1 MKNLSITNK
10 FILSFLFI
18 AIIPLAIATKIS
30 YDSSRN
36 ALVGEI
42 TNSLIA
48 VAENKANQISNY
60 LYEKERNATTLS
72 NMTDVVEALERF
84 NKAMSESGAFSP
96 EYIDVDNEYRSF
108 FAYYQKSFDYNN
120 LFLVNHEGDVI
131 FSVKGRRKI
140 SSLYEMAIYK
150 KSQMAEIFVKTIK
163 SKKTEISNFEYNSE
177 SDGGVVYIGSPVLS
191 GSELIGV
198 LILEMNNE
206 GVSKLVQDYVSLGE
220 TGEVILVAKIDDDI
234 NYISPVR
241 FDQNA
246 AFKRKVKLGSGDSV
260 EIQNVVGGKEDSG
273 GTSIDYRG
281 QEVVTVSRYIPS
293 FRWGMI
299 VKMDTAEIIASAN
312 RLRST
317 LYKISLVLLL
327 IVAIMA
333 VLIAKSM
340 SKPIKE
346 LTIISGTIA
355 GGDFSARA
363 KVRSKDEIGILAE
376 SFNEMTDKLVEA
388 KAVVEEKKAQ
398 LEEQHQLLAEA
409 NRELDAFTHTVSHDL
424 QAPLRGVASFAT
436 FLEEDYKDKLDK
448 EGQEHLKEIREG
460 TTRMSTLIQDLLA
473 LSRITRIKNPF
484 EEVDI
489 NEMIVTVCKRIEFD
503 INKHKVTMNIDKM
516 MPTIICDR
524 IKLTEVFLNLINNAI
539 KFSSKQEDSPV
550 VDVKYE
556 DTDEFHQFSVKD
568 NGIGIDPKYH
578 DKVFGI
584 FKRLV
589 SQDEFEGS
597 GAGLGIVKKVVDD
610 HKGKVWIESAL
621 GEGTK
626 FLFTIPK
633 NLEISKVEDEGDEG
647 EAKEETEKTKED
659 SA

>member
-10 FILSFLFI
+10 FIVSFLFI
-18 AIIPLAIATKIS
+18 AIVPLAIATKIS

-36 ALVGEI
+36 ALVDEI
-42 TNSLIA
+42 TNSLLA
-48 VAENKANQISNY
+48 VADNKANQIAAY

-72 NMTDVVEALERF
+72 HMSDVIDAVERF
-84 NKAMSESGAFSP
+84 NNAMAGSGAYSP
-96 EYIDVDNEYRSF
+96 EYIEVDQEYRSF

-120 LFLVNHEGDVI
+120 LYLVNSDGDVI

-140 SSLYEMAIYK
+140 ISLYEKAIYQ
-150 KSQMAEIFVKTIK
+150 KSQMADVFVRAVK
-163 SKKTEISNFEYNSE
+163 SSKTEISNFEFNSE
-177 SDGGVVYIGSPVLS
+177 ANDGVVYIGSPVHK

-198 LILEMNNE
+198 IILEMNNE
-206 GVSKLVQDYVSLGE
+206 GVSELARDYTSLGE
-220 TGEVILVAKIDDDI
+220 TGEVILAAKIENDVV
-234 NYISPVR
+234 YISPTR
-241 FDQNA
+241 FDPDA
-246 AFKRKVKLGSGDSV
+246 AFQRKIQIGSEEGVELQEVVEGKEGSGV
-260 EIQNVVGGKEDSG
+260 
-273 GTSIDYRG
+273 SIDYRG
-281 QEVVTVSRYIPS
+281 EEVLMVLRYIPS

-299 VKMDTAEIIASAN
+299 VKMDTAEVIASAN
-312 RLRST
+312 RLRTT
-317 LYKISLVLLL
+317 LYKISLVLLV
-327 IVAIMA
+327 IVIAMAVAIA
-333 VLIAKSM
+333 NSM
-340 SKPIKE
+340 SKPIKQ
-346 LTIISGTIA
+346 LTKISGIIA

-363 KVRSKDEIGILAE
+363 NVRSNDEIGTLAQ
-376 SFNEMTDKLVEA
+376 SFNEMTDKLVAA
-388 KAVVEEKKAQ
+388 KASVEEKKAE
-398 LEEQHQLLAEA
+398 LEKQHELLEEA

-436 FLEEDYKDKLDK
+436 FLEEDYKDQLDE
-448 EGQEHLKEIREG
+448 EGREHLKEIREG

-489 NEMIVTVCKRIEFD
+489 NTMIETVCKRIEFD
-503 INKHKVTMNIDKM
+503 IKKHQVTLNIDKM

-539 KFSSKQEDSPV
+539 KFSSKQKEKPI

-556 DTDEFHQFSVKD
+556 DAGDFYQFSVKD

-584 FKRLV
+584 FKRLH

-597 GAGLGIVKKVVDD
+597 GAGLGIVKKVIDD
-610 HKGKVWIESAL
+610 HKGKVWIESEA
-621 GEGTK
+621 GKGTK

-633 NLEISKVEDEGDEG
+633 NLEISKVEEE
-647 EAKEETEKTKED
+647 KEENSQEIGNDVADETT
-659 SA
+659 